1 LIEAPI
7 LLAVKAV
14 LNCEDRPTP
23 VVLVPFMRYVK
34 FSVKYD
40 VLLKEPPDAPAYTTP
55 LPCELLADKN
65 STE

>member
-1 LIEAPI
+1 
-7 LLAVKAV
+7 
-14 LNCEDRPTP
+14 
-23 VVLVPFMRYVK
+23 MRYVK

-40 VLLKEPPDAPAYTTP
+40 VLLKEPPDVPAYTTP